1 MTCRPDLVASDPRNF
16 LWLAFAAPQVAA
28 AGLGWVT
35 TVLHWLFVALQLAA
49 AASTYSRRG
58 S

>member
-1 MTCRPDLVASDPRNF
+1 MTADLAADFAGIGPQRNV
-16 LWLAFAAPQVAA
+16 LGPAPHAAIGFVE
-28 AGLGWVT
+28 
-35 TVLHWLFVALQLAA
+35 HWLFVALQLAA